1 MVLNVMIKFVFIVLR
16 FVMVLLIVMDF
27 LWKMNFK
34 VVKIMF
40 GSYVKIGG
48 VWEGGKMESIL
59 LVLVWKVIKLVLF

>member
-1 MVLNVMIKFVFIVLR
+1 
-16 FVMVLLIVMDF
+16 MVLLIVMDF

-59 LVLVWKVIKLVLF
+59 LVLVWKVNKLVLF

>member
-1 MVLNVMIKFVFIVLR
+1 
-16 FVMVLLIVMDF
+16 MVLLIVMDF

>member
-1 MVLNVMIKFVFIVLR
+1 
-16 FVMVLLIVMDF
+16 MVLLIVMDF

-59 LVLVWKVIKLVLF
+59 LVLVWKVIKLVLFERIFYFEFDGFFCF